1 MLWKVE
7 QQFGRWAIRKMTTLP
22 PELTA
27 FSYLLDTQPAPMR
40 DAFHYCLCLLMVE
53 AGKMR
58 LVENG
63 EICMFETVARVKF
76 SITKPA
82 LSRDQEAALID
93 VLREILRDEGEL

>member
-1 MLWKVE
+1 
-7 QQFGRWAIRKMTTLP
+7 MTALP
-22 PELTA
+22 PELAA

-58 LVENG
+58 LVEKVPGENK
-63 EICMFETVARVKF
+63 EICVFETVARVKF
-76 SITKPA
+76 SVTRPA

-93 VLREILRDEGEL
+93 VLREILEEEMP